1 MNPQREQLTQFEHQV
16 IEDHPN
22 QAGLFATN
30 GFLNALTSLYNEEA
44 EDITLLKD
52 IIRAFTIILPPVFL
66 TICKNE
72 TETDMWTSTEFFLN
86 ELETTWLQHENT
98 GVRIYA
104 YKCLGQL
111 LLITSKKERS
121 NKNNDDDSD
130 KYTDIFSLNMIRPG
144 HGLLN
149 LATFEKKNQQW
160 LDLLLDKLSDPQETT
175 TSAIM
180 AIINCLPPFVK
191 LRPQF
196 TRIVIGT
203 LVSWCKKKPTYLKE
217 IELRHIEKSIK
228 LAFISMVKNERLS
241 AYRSELIGAFGTI
254 GGNVAIFQNRRSGG
268 EDSSRRKRTHHP
280 ESTSA
285 TATPI
290 NSNERADKR
299 LRTEKPTS
307 SSPSNSQHTS
317 SNTSNIDVTLL
328 PLNVVVDLCVAILQN
343 VTSETIEQRIN
354 MVPPSMLKE
363 EPERSTTPPYPPP
376 ESPPPESSLTT
387 IQQQQEVEVEVQK
400 DNHISKEE
408 SVKMETDDD
417 TATNVHTP
425 LASIEERASQS
436 LRIQP
441 YNLADPL
448 PLSNDERK
456 ELIKMSIQRL
466 LDMNEPAQI
475 TPSTMKN
482 EQQRSVSHIP
492 FHTSSSLA
500 MKHFW
505 IGLLSKLMTRGLSI
519 GILKNLLPP
528 YPPSSSLSPSP
539 SPSPSSIGDDIKE
552 EEHEEKNIAND
563 EVMEEEIKKIEG
575 EDEIMTDIQE
585 DKISMLNNIAVNDY
599 KESIADSKEVK
610 ILASMEQQI
619 SDQWKNVL
627 IDFIAND
634 FPNRYELAIAWL
646 HEERYYDMQYS
657 KSTLPSPTNEKRQHT
672 YFDWLHKLIDRSI
685 TQLDPKDKTLNKLLL
700 ALPTLNSTI
709 INKLDDI
716 MTHEPH
722 RFVMCVATLRDLTM
736 QRPTVRKQC
745 LDILLELCLHDDIK
759 RRSTAI
765 AAVKRWVPTHPT
777 LSEKVETHGIEMLQ
791 MVLVPTTTKKPK
803 NITTNTEQQQKQG
816 EEDKDDEKDE
826 NEELEGKKDDK
837 QNVSNE
843 EKEMKQ
849 ENDQEKEEEKKEEK
863 NSDDADE
870 NEDDEIVEWNEKDVI
885 RYMDLFLALCTKKYE
900 LLEQLFSVYIQAEKQ
915 VQGWIR
921 THIYKVIS
929 TMNSESEV
937 LMNLIKNYPKGC
949 ETLILRILNI
959 LCSNPTIS
967 TELRGTV
974 RYIYFDK
981 GLRAKFLLP
990 IINNQ

>member
-1 MNPQREQLTQFEHQV
+1 
-16 IEDHPN
+16 
-22 QAGLFATN
+22 
-30 GFLNALTSLYNEEA
+30 
-44 EDITLLKD
+44 
-52 IIRAFTIILPPVFL
+52 
-66 TICKNE
+66 
-72 TETDMWTSTEFFLN
+72 MWTSTEFFLN

-121 NKNNDDDSD
+121 NKSNDDDSD

-149 LATFEKKNQQW
+149 QSTFEKKNQQW
-160 LDLLLDKLSDPQETT
+160 LDLLLDKLLDPQEIT
-175 TSAIM
+175 TSVTM

-217 IELRHIEKSIK
+217 NDIRHIEKSIK

-254 GGNVAIFQNRRSGG
+254 GEDQG
-268 EDSSRRKRTHHP
+268 EDSSRRKRAHHP
-280 ESTSA
+280 ESASA
-285 TATPI
+285 LATPV
-290 NSNERADKR
+290 NSSERADKR
-299 LRTEKPTS
+299 LRTEKPTLSPS
-307 SSPSNSQHTS
+307 SLPSNSQNTS
-317 SNTSNIDVTLL
+317 SNTPNIDVTLL

-354 MVPPSMLKE
+354 MVPPTMLKE

-376 ESPPPESSLTT
+376 ESPPQETT
-387 IQQQQEVEVEVQK
+387 LASIQQQEVEVQVQK
-400 DNHISKEE
+400 DNHIPKEE
-408 SVKMETDDD
+408 SVKMEIDDN
-417 TATNVHTP
+417 TTTNVHTP

-448 PLSNDERK
+448 PLSNDERT

-519 GILKNLLPP
+519 GILKNILLP
-528 YPPSSSLSPSP
+528 YPSSSSLSPSL
-539 SPSPSSIGDDIKE
+539 SPPPSSIDGNIKE
-552 EEHEEKNIAND
+552 EDHEEKSIIKD
-563 EVMEEEIKKIEG
+563 EVMEEEINEIERRN
-575 EDEIMTDIQE
+575 ETMADIQE
-585 DKISMLNNIAVNDY
+585 DKVSMLNDIAVNGY
-599 KESIADSKEVK
+599 KENTADSKELQT
-610 ILASMEQQI
+610 LASIEQQI

-646 HEERYYDMQYS
+646 HEERYYDMQYL
-657 KSTLPSPTNEKRQHT
+657 KSTLPSSINEKRQHT
-672 YFDWLHKLIDRSI
+672 YFDWLNKLMDRSI
-685 TQLDPKDKTLNKLLL
+685 AQLDPKDKTLNKLLL

-709 INKLDDI
+709 INKLNDI
-716 MTHEPH
+716 MTHQPH
-722 RFVMCVATLRDLTM
+722 RFVMCVATFRDLTM

-745 LDILLELCLHDDIK
+745 LDILLELCLHEDIK

-777 LSEKVETHGIEMLQ
+777 LSEKVEIHGIEMLQ
-791 MVLVPTTTKKPK
+791 MVLVPTTTKKSK
-803 NITTNTEQQQKQG
+803 KITTKTEQQQQQQEGK
-816 EEDKDDEKDE
+816 EEKDDENDE
-826 NEELEGKKDDK
+826 NEKVEEKKEDK
-837 QNVSNE
+837 QNISNE
-843 EKEMKQ
+843 EKEVKQ
-849 ENDQEKEEEKKEEK
+849 ENDQVEEEEKEEEEEEEKKEGK
-863 NSDDADE
+863 NSDDTDKNE
-870 NEDDEIVEWNEKDVI
+870 EDKSEDDEIVEWNEKDVI

-900 LLEQLFSVYIQAEKQ
+900 LLEQLFFVYIQAEKQ

-967 TELRGTV
+967 IELRGTV